1 MPDLRPVDQSKLDKL
16 VISAGAKGR
25 KNTLRELQTLTKSQ
39 GKRLVARSNNKTS
52 FKTRTAIDIPRTTSE
67 GFEHLTYTFLQIHSA
82 IPRFPLDAYYNH
94 VRDPNLPAPNRD
106 IFLPTPPE
114 DMHCGKVAHAAL
126 WDSVRRHI
134 PRVAGCLPD
143 GCWLPPKLSQIPIEK
158 PDIVSYQPLHTKSCW
173 PPDWEDTAP
182 GHFGKVHENMPKQ
195 EGKEQEEW
203 AQELVVF
210 FGDRANARP
219 VERLREDR

>member
-106 IFLPTPPE
+106 IFLPTPP
-114 DMHCGKVAHAAL
+114 
-126 WDSVRRHI
+126 
-134 PRVAGCLPD
+134 
-143 GCWLPPKLSQIPIEK
+143 
-158 PDIVSYQPLHTKSCW
+158 
-173 PPDWEDTAP
+173 
-182 GHFGKVHENMPKQ
+182 
-195 EGKEQEEW
+195 
-203 AQELVVF
+203 
-210 FGDRANARP
+210 
-219 VERLREDR
+219 